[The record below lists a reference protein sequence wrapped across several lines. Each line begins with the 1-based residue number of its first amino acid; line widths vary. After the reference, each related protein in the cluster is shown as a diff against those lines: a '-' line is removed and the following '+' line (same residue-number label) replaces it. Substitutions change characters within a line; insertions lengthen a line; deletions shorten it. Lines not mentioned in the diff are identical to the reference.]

1 MPPEAATAARPIME
15 STRWMEVGREQA
27 LSELI
32 QALLN
37 YPAKSDRLDRT
48 WFAGLIKQAQD
59 VLEAEDDELADR
71 LGVSRPTIGRWERG
85 ETAPHPIGR
94 PGVLRV
100 LIKLADE
107 KLKFH
112 RRRKV
117 AIEGAKWRATG

>member
-1 MPPEAATAARPIME
+1 MPPEAATAARPME
-15 STRWMEVGREQA
+15 RTPRWMEVGREQA
-27 LSELI
+27 LSELVE
-32 QALLN
+32 ALRK
-37 YPAKSDRLDRT
+37 YPLKSDRLDRT

-59 VLEAEDDELADR
+59 VLETEDDELADR

-100 LIKLADE
+100 LENLADE

-112 RRRKV
+112 RKRKV
-117 AIEGAKWRATG
+117 A

>member
-1 MPPEAATAARPIME
+1 MPAEAAMAARPME
-15 STRWMEVGREQA
+15 RDRWMEVGREQA

-32 QALLN
+32 EALLD

-48 WFAGLIKQAQD
+48 WFAGLITRAQD

-100 LIKLADE
+100 LANMANE
-107 KLKFH
+107 KLRFH
-112 RRRKV
+112 RKRKV
-117 AIEGAKWRATG
+117 A